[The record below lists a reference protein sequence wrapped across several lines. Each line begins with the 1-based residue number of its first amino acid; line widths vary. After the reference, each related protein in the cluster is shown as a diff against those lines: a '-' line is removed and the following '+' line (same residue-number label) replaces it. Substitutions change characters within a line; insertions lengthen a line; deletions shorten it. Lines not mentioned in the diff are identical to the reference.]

1 MLIEYFL
8 LAYGLTIPSLW
19 MSPGFHQNLL
29 KELGPALPN
38 TGIQDHSI
46 STLPNTVLQGSPT
59 LQDLMPDDLR
69 GRWYNNRNKVHDKCD
84 ALKASWNHPPTPG
97 LWKNCLPWNLSLLSK
112 RLYHSLLPPKLC
124 LISHA
129 SNKVRFSLL
138 VLKGNK
144 DNANPH
150 SLKSLHN
157 IKPSL
162 KDNSRYW

>member
-1 MLIEYFL
+1 MVSVMHSKHPETILPPLDCEKIVFRETCPCCQRGW
-8 LAYGLTIPSLW
+8 GL
-19 MSPGFHQNLL
+19 
-29 KELGPALPN
+29 
-38 TGIQDHSI
+38 
-46 STLPNTVLQGSPT
+46 
-59 LQDLMPDDLR
+59 
-69 GRWYNNRNKVHDKCD
+69 
-84 ALKASWNHPPTPG
+84 
-97 LWKNCLPWNLSLLSK
+97 
-112 RLYHSLLPPKLC
+112 LYHSLLPPKLC

-162 KDNSRYW
+162 KHNSRYW